1 MKQLNNEIEIK
12 AKALPLWLRLLGRLG
27 INSAKTALEKR
38 LPDGSPEEELVMA
51 IAEPMVGTIDEF
63 GDNEPDNPNKV
74 RALWL
79 RWLHSF
85 MTPWLFRLFQPV
97 IDRIKEE
104 YNKKMLQYVKDFA
117 QNISGF
123 LTDEIKP
130 DGDQI
135 DEYIDSETA
144 KPETKHL
151 VIREFGGGNLAKAG
165 LNADLIAFFIEAAEI
180 GWDAITNQST
190 ALSLGILTEELEYVT
205 IITLPSG
212 RVGTFTKVAA

>member
-1 MKQLNNEIEIK
+1 MKTLAEIK

-51 IAEPMVGTIDEF
+51 IAEPMVATIDEF
-63 GDNEPDNPNKV
+63 GDSEPDNATKV

-79 RWLHSF
+79 RWLHAF

-97 IDRIKEE
+97 VDRIKVE

-130 DGDQI
+130 DGEQI
-135 DEYIDSETA
+135 DNYIDAETA
-144 KPETKHL
+144 KPETKNL
-151 VIREFGGGNLAKAG
+151 VIREFGGGNLTAAG
-165 LNADLIAFFIEAAEI
+165 LNADLVAFFIEAAEI
-180 GWDAITNQST
+180 GWDAITNKTT
-190 ALSLGILTEELEYVT
+190 AMALGILTEEKEDVT

-212 RVGTFTKVAA
+212 RMGTFTRMAA

>member
-1 MKQLNNEIEIK
+1 MKQFINEVK
-12 AKALPLWLRLLGRLG
+12 AKALPLWLQLLAKLG
-27 INSAKTALEKR
+27 IKSAKSALGKR
-38 LPDGSPEEELVMA
+38 LEDGSPEEELVLS
-51 IAEPMVGTIDEF
+51 IAEPLIGTIDEF
-63 GDNEPDNPNKV
+63 KDSEPDNPKKV

-85 MTPWLFRLFQPV
+85 MVPWLFRLFQPV
-97 IDRIKEE
+97 VDRIKAE

-130 DGDQI
+130 DGQQI

-151 VIREFGGGNLAKAG
+151 VIREFGGGNLSAAG

-190 ALSLGILTEELEYVT
+190 AMALGVLTEELEEVT

-212 RVGTFTKVAA
+212 RKGTFTKIAA

>member
-1 MKQLNNEIEIK
+1 MKQLIIEIK

-51 IAEPMVGTIDEF
+51 IAEPMIGTIDEF
-63 GDNEPDNPNKV
+63 SDSEPDNPKKV

-79 RWLHSF
+79 LWLHSF
-85 MTPWLFRLFQPV
+85 MVPWLFRLFQPV
-97 IDRIKEE
+97 VDRIKAE

-117 QNISGF
+117 QNISAF

-130 DGDQI
+130 DGQQI

-151 VIREFGGGNLAKAG
+151 VIREFGGGNLTAAG
-165 LNADLIAFFIEAAEI
+165 LNADLVAFFIEAAEI
-180 GWDAITNQST
+180 GWDAITNKTS
-190 ALSLGILTEELEYVT
+190 AMALGIFTEEQEDVT

-212 RVGTFTKVAA
+212 RVGTFTRMAA